1 MHSIFYLYGTSALT
15 PTPSTSTIFFFTP
28 QFLFVPN
35 KSWIFSSKFVWVQLG
50 NRIVMRYAATFLA
63 ELQGPTRQQRC
74 GAVAV
79 QASGTFHSSHTEYM
93 HIYDAVAE

>member
-15 PTPSTSTIFFFTP
+15 PTPSTSTIYFFTP

-50 NRIVMRYAATFLA
+50 NRIAATFLA
-63 ELQGPTRQQRC
+63 ELQGPTRHQRC

-79 QASGTFHSSHTEYM
+79 QASGTFHSSHTEYK
-93 HIYDAVAE
+93 HIYDSVAE